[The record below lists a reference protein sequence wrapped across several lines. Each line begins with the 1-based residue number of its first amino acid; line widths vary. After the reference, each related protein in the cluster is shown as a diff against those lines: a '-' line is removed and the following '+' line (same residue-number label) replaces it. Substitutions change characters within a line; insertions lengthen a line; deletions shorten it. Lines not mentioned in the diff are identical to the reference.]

1 MNIFIGVI
9 RTLIFVASVLL
20 VSTMKVTVSG
30 PFGYFIA
37 GVLLSLYCWIILK
50 ALDYMKDYR
59 HGQ

>member
-9 RTLIFVASVLL
+9 RTLIFVAVVLL
-20 VSTMKVTVSG
+20 VSTMKFTVSG

-37 GVLLSLYCWIILK
+37 GVLLSLYCWVILK
-50 ALDYMKDYR
+50 ALDYMKDYL

>member
-9 RTLIFVASVLL
+9 RTLIFVASMLL

-37 GVLLSLYCWIILK
+37 GVLLSLYGWGILK
-50 ALDYMKDYR
+50 ALDYIKAYR